1 MNLLNVDEL
10 SKYLKRSPSAIRNL
24 VMRRQIPF
32 RKVAGRLIFFQEE
45 IDKWLLEAQG
55 ITLEEMHK
63 M

>member
-10 SKYLKRSPSAIRNL
+10 AKYLKRSPSAIRNL

>member
-10 SKYLKRSPSAIRNL
+10 ASYLKRSPSAIRNL

-32 RKVAGRLIFFQEE
+32 RKVAGRLVFFQDE
-45 IDKWLLEAQG
+45 IDRWLNEAQG
-55 ITLEEMHK
+55 IALEEMNE